1 MSGWFDRLMQVGLMQ
16 VGQIGIGLAIALTTP
31 LGATATPAPP
41 SQPTPSPTAT
51 GPKIETTQAKQGDT
65 QAELIHTPSPEPG
78 RDGWRLRITRQ
89 GKLVMDRTIDT
100 NQIPSLYR
108 IMGLEVKD
116 LDGDREPE
124 VLFNNYSGGAHCCTS
139 AHVYRFEAGKYQLS
153 SKGFGNGGYRLQDSD
168 KDGKLE
174 FWSRDDAFAYRFI
187 AYAGSRYPLQVWDY
201 AKGNWQ
207 DITRRYGGALK
218 DDAFGHW
225 TNYQGMRQKLSPK
238 PEQFELSQLRASL
251 APYLADKYLLNQ
263 GEDGWAKV
271 KQAYTW
277 PDRDTV
283 LADLQRFLQANA
295 YIPGPFS
302 DRIEFQANSAESVIG
317 GRLLPGVRH
326 RYSINVRAGQSFMLD
341 PDQPGPTIRVLFPD
355 GKLWYSVAP
364 GQAIGLRQLPQS
376 GDYVIEL
383 TSDRDRRYGIQV
395 QVR

>member
-1 MSGWFDRLMQVGLMQ
+1 MQTGPRAL
-16 VGQIGIGLAIALTTP
+16 GRIAIASVL
-31 LGATATPAPP
+31 LQSLIATATPTPP
-41 SQPTPSPTAT
+41 PQPSPQTIVTPAT
-51 GPKIETTQAKQGDT
+51 PQPKTTQAKQGDT

-78 RDGWRLRITRQ
+78 RDGWRLKITRQ
-89 GKLVMDRTIDT
+89 GKLLLDSTIDR
-100 NQIPSLYR
+100 NQIPGIYR
-108 IMGLEVKD
+108 LGGLEVKD
-116 LDGDREPE
+116 LNGDREPE
-124 VLFNNYSGGAHCCTS
+124 VLLTNYSGGAHCCTS
-139 AHVYRFEAGKYQLS
+139 AHVYRFEANQYRLS
-153 SKGFGNGGYRLQDSD
+153 SKGFGNGGYSLRDSD

-187 AYAGSRYPLQVWDY
+187 AYAGSRYPLQVWEHT
-201 AKGNWQ
+201 KGDWQ

-225 TNYQGMRQKLSPK
+225 SNYQAMRQKLSPK

-263 GEDGWAKV
+263 GADGWAKV
-271 KQAYTW
+271 KQAYNW
-277 PDRDTV
+277 PERDSFF
-283 LADLQRFLQANA
+283 ADLQRFLQANA

-302 DRIEFQANSAESVIG
+302 DRIAFQPNSDSSVIG

-326 RYSINVRAGQSFMLD
+326 RYSINVRAGQSFMLA
-341 PDQPGPTIRVLFPD
+341 PDADGATIRVLFPD

-364 GQAIGLRQLPQS
+364 GQSIGMRKLPQS

-383 TSDRDRRYGIQV
+383 SRDRDRRYGIAV